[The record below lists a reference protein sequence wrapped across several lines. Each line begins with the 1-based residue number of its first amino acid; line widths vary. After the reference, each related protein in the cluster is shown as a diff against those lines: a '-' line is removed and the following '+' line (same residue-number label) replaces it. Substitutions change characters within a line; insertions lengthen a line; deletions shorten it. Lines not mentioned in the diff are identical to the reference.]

1 MAVSPSLRQKH
12 AFCWLA
18 YGGMFIA
25 ITSCGGG
32 SDFEPGT
39 NGGVG
44 KVIALDED
52 GGGIVGGG
60 GTGGAP
66 GRTSGGG
73 GQVGAGGR
81 VGGGG
86 AGGGGRGGATGGADG
101 AGVGGGG
108 AGVAGAGGSGPLDD
122 PCTACEKARCSH
134 PVGLTHSS
142 SINFPALVG
151 AYEVCYGGTG
161 WPSATADPAMFCG
174 GLQGETGALAVN
186 GPKRGTAKTTLC
198 QDILKCVHQSN
209 CTGGE
214 LVDNQTDCYCGA
226 GVALSTC
233 ESAQFTPTGACTSQI
248 AGGLESDVFA
258 TSASFFG
265 DLCLANGA
273 AFFLYDW
280 CDSNCCE
287 QECLGTPPNGSEN
300 LNYCNAPGSGGTSG
314 TGGTTGGSGNP
325 GTGGSG
331 HSGGTSGS
339 GATAGTQGAAGAT
352 AGAQGAAGAT
362 AGAQGSAGAAGSSG
376 GGGAG
381 GGGGTGT
388 SGNTVLQNVH
398 FDTNVDSWTPS
409 FGAASNRSTNDAAGS
424 AQSGSLDLVLSAG
437 DPTVATQVAASQC
450 LLVATGATYDL
461 GVAILIPG
469 QTSSQG
475 GLSLWYFTSA
485 DCSGP
490 IASVFSLPSSTTAAW
505 QTVTASALVPAGV
518 RSAAVRMVVLKPLG
532 QTAAEALFDDVL
544 VRKQ

>member
-1 MAVSPSLRQKH
+1 MCYHCRAMAVRPSLRQKH
-12 AFCWLA
+12 GFCWLA

-32 SDFEPGT
+32 SNFEPGT

-52 GGGIVGGG
+52 GGGIVGGV

-66 GRTSGGG
+66 GSTSGGG
-73 GQVGAGGR
+73 GQVGGGAR
-81 VGGGG
+81 AGGGG
-86 AGGGGRGGATGGADG
+86 AGGAGRGGAMGGAVG

-151 AYEVCYGGTG
+151 AYEVCFSGAG

-287 QECLGTPPNGSEN
+287 QACLGTPPNGSEN

-314 TGGTTGGSGNP
+314 AGGTTGGSGNT

-331 HSGGTSGS
+331 QVGGTSGS
-339 GATAGTQGAAGAT
+339 GATAGTQGAAGA
-352 AGAQGAAGAT
+352 
-362 AGAQGSAGAAGSSG
+362 AGSSG
-376 GGGAG
+376 GAGAG
-381 GGGGTGT
+381 GGGGTGN
-388 SGNTVLQNVH
+388 SGNAALQNVH
-398 FDTNVDSWTPS
+398 FDTNVESWTAS
-409 FGAASNRSTNDAAGS
+409 FGAAVSRSTNDASGS
-424 AQSGSLDLVLSAG
+424 AQSGSLDLVLSGG

-450 LLVATGATYDL
+450 LLVAAGATYDL
-461 GVAILIPG
+461 SVATLIPG

-490 IASVFSLPSSTTAAW
+490 IASVFSSPSSTTAAW

-518 RSAAVRMVVLKPLG
+518 RSAAVRMTALKPLG
-532 QTAAEALFDDVL
+532 QTSAEALFDDVL